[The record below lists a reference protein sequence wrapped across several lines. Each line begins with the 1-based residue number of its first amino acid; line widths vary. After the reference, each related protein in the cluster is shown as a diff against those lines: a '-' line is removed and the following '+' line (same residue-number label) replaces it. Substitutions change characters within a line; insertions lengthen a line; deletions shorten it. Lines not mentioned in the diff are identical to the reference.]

1 MMLKNFFTEDVIV
14 DNHALNGRSSK
25 SFISEGH
32 WQKVVEKIKP
42 GDYVFIQFGHNDE
55 KDDPKRH
62 TDPGT
67 TFDENLRKFVKET
80 RMRGGIPVLFNSVV
94 RRIFTNSKTA
104 VADDDTRSNSSAD
117 LVEGDTLVDTHGD
130 YLLSPRNVAR
140 ELDVPFVDA
149 NKITHDLEQG
159 LGPDKSKK
167 LHMWYLPNEVPS
179 LPKGRQDNT
188 HYNVYGAYVVA
199 GLLADAVSD
208 AVPELKQYRCKYVRW
223 CGVAQRDLGEGW
235 HVIEEGLNGRTT
247 VRDDMC
253 HLDTNL
259 NGIRALPMLLE
270 AHKPLDAIV
279 IMLGT
284 NDCKTVFNV
293 TASDIARGAM
303 ALIRAVRAFPWTDAA
318 PCPRILLMAPIKIK
332 PQIADVYMTDFDE
345 HSVEASEH
353 FGEYYAHVAEQFGCD
368 FLNAAEFAEPGDI
381 DYLHMM
387 PESHESLGHAVAAKL
402 KEMLGE

>member
-1 MMLKNFFTEDVIV
+1 MKNVLCF
-14 DNHALNGRSSK
+14 
-25 SFISEGH
+25 
-32 WQKVVEKIKP
+32 
-42 GDYVFIQFGHNDE
+42 GDSNTYGY
-55 KDDPKRH
+55 DPA
-62 TDPGT
+62 G
-67 TFDENLRKFVKET
+67 
-80 RMRGGIPVLFNSVV
+80 MRDG
-94 RRIFTNSKTA
+94 TA
-104 VADDDTRSNSSAD
+104 VR
-117 LVEGDTLVDTHGD
+117 
-130 YLLSPRNVAR
+130 YAR
-140 ELDVPFVDA
+140 D
-149 NKITHDLEQG
+149 
-159 LGPDKSKK
+159 
-167 LHMWYLPNEVPS
+167 
-179 LPKGRQDNT
+179 
-188 HYNVYGAYVVA
+188 
-199 GLLADAVSD
+199 
-208 AVPELKQYRCKYVRW
+208 VRW

-353 FGEYYAHVAEQFGCD
+353 FGEYYYIQPSAPDSSPPDV
-368 FLNAAEFAEPGDI
+368 
-381 DYLHMM
+381 
-387 PESHESLGHAVAAKL
+387 PESVGMRPLHNHTETESFLQYLSCCFFYIIVARVFNISAYAYAPRGFDTFL
-402 KEMLGE
+402 LYRFRFALLAFAFCL

>member
-1 MMLKNFFTEDVIV
+1 MKNVLCF
-14 DNHALNGRSSK
+14 
-25 SFISEGH
+25 
-32 WQKVVEKIKP
+32 
-42 GDYVFIQFGHNDE
+42 GDSNTYGY
-55 KDDPKRH
+55 DPA
-62 TDPGT
+62 G
-67 TFDENLRKFVKET
+67 
-80 RMRGGIPVLFNSVV
+80 MRDG
-94 RRIFTNSKTA
+94 TA
-104 VADDDTRSNSSAD
+104 VRYA
-117 LVEGDTLVDTHGD
+117 
-130 YLLSPRNVAR
+130 
-140 ELDVPFVDA
+140 
-149 NKITHDLEQG
+149 
-159 LGPDKSKK
+159 
-167 LHMWYLPNEVPS
+167 
-179 LPKGRQDNT
+179 QD
-188 HYNVYGAYVVA
+188 
-199 GLLADAVSD
+199 
-208 AVPELKQYRCKYVRW
+208 VRW
-223 CGVAQRDLGEGW
+223 CGVVQRDLGEGW

-293 TASDIARGAM
+293 TASNIARGAM

-345 HSVEASEH
+345 RSVEASEH

-402 KEMLGE
+402 KEMLGHTRTATNLIIEAFHICNLTAFQHHVTTVTSITRCLAYSLLIEVGFRQRHHFTSKTSINQEVKREVLPRDCIAPPQVKIRSRITQFHRICLVHQWKSITIFLSFFCRFILNIAFFVTYKSSTVNVTKRTTYF

>member
-1 MMLKNFFTEDVIV
+1 MKNVLCF
-14 DNHALNGRSSK
+14 
-25 SFISEGH
+25 
-32 WQKVVEKIKP
+32 
-42 GDYVFIQFGHNDE
+42 GDSNTYGY
-55 KDDPKRH
+55 DPA
-62 TDPGT
+62 G
-67 TFDENLRKFVKET
+67 
-80 RMRGGIPVLFNSVV
+80 MRDG
-94 RRIFTNSKTA
+94 TA
-104 VADDDTRSNSSAD
+104 VRYA
-117 LVEGDTLVDTHGD
+117 
-130 YLLSPRNVAR
+130 
-140 ELDVPFVDA
+140 
-149 NKITHDLEQG
+149 
-159 LGPDKSKK
+159 
-167 LHMWYLPNEVPS
+167 
-179 LPKGRQDNT
+179 QD
-188 HYNVYGAYVVA
+188 
-199 GLLADAVSD
+199 
-208 AVPELKQYRCKYVRW
+208 VRW
-223 CGVAQRDLGEGW
+223 CGVAQRDLGDGW

-303 ALIRAVRAFPWTDAA
+303 ALIRAVCAFPWTDAA

-368 FLNAAEFAEPGDI
+368 FLNAADFAEPGDI

-387 PESHESLGHAVAAKL
+387 PESHESLGHAVATKL
-402 KEMLGE
+402 QDMLGE